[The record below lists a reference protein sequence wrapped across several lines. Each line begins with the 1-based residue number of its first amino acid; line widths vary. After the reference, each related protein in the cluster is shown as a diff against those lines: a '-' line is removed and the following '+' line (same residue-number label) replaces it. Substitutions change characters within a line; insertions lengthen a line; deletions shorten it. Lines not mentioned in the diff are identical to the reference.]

1 VRDAV
6 ARRAASNDQP
16 GTALLLAPLTPHHLE
31 SLTFPALMM
40 TLMKKLLVMALVADA
55 YHGCVHDQL
64 TQTTVSHEVHYAV
77 HPFHETAAH
86 WRTES
91 TGAAA
96 EVYAASEFLRVR
108 QAWACSNRLSDFS
121 RAATHAHT
129 AAVQPRGR
137 FGFGTS
143 EDTALHLKDSS
154 FWPNSSPAPPPET
167 LTRRI
172 NDIPTVPTR
181 C

>member
-1 VRDAV
+1 MFRT
-6 ARRAASNDQP
+6 RAFSF
-16 GTALLLAPLTPHHLE
+16 T
-31 SLTFPALMM
+31 
-40 TLMKKLLVMALVADA
+40 VMALVADA

-172 NDIPTVPTR
+172 NDIPTGAHSMLRVTIDKSGKRGVEGRGRPMR
-181 C
+181 W